1 LQPAQLALML
11 ELANRRVRSADDLAE
26 ALDLPVLG
34 TIAAAAGMLKRSRK
48 FKGAAVAA
56 SGARA

>member
-1 LQPAQLALML
+1 ML

-34 TIAAAAGMLKRSRK
+34 TIAAAGGMLKR
-48 FKGAAVAA
+48 KGAAAA
-56 SGARA
+56 GPALATAGAKA